1 MSNVTMRQMLEA
13 GVHFG
18 HRTRFWHPKMR
29 PYIFGERNKIHIINL
44 EKTLPLFLEAMQF
57 LRKLAAN
64 RGTMLF
70 VGTKRQAADIIEQEA
85 VRCGCPYVNH
95 RWLGGTL
102 TNYKTV
108 KNSIERLKNLEAK
121 FEDGSVNKLSKKEVI
136 GLTRERSKLE
146 RSLAGIKDMPGL
158 PDAMFV
164 VDVGQEAIAVAEAS
178 LLRIPVVAVVDT
190 NCKPDGVDYVIPG
203 NDDAIRA
210 IKLYI
215 QTAADAILEGR
226 QEADTALLAGDEE
239 YVEVDEGVREVK
251 VAVKTRVQE
260 KPRTPVQAETL
271 AELDDIDDETDAEMI
286 SAEQP
291 EEAKAPEEQEQEPA
305 QESAQE
311 SAQEPAQEPEK
322 KPQKAAAKPKAQRT
336 PRVRKTT
343 ARSKRTSD
351 AADKKSA
358 NPDESAD
365 TENE

>member
-1 MSNVTMRQMLEA
+1 MPNVTMRQMLEA

-64 RGTMLF
+64 RGTTLF
-70 VGTKRQAADIIEQEA
+70 IGTKRQAAEIIEQEA
-85 VRCGCPYVNH
+85 ARCGCPYVKH

-158 PDAMFV
+158 PDAIFV

-210 IKLYI
+210 IKLYV
-215 QTAADAILEGR
+215 QTAADAILAGR
-226 QEADTALLAGDEE
+226 EEAETALLAGDEE
-239 YVEVDEGVREVK
+239 YVEVDEDVREVK
-251 VAVKTRVQE
+251 VAVKKRVQE
-260 KPRTPVQAETL
+260 KPRTPVEADTL
-271 AELDDIDDETDAEMI
+271 AELDDIDEGTDVDLIVAEAPAETKATEEQDKEKEKETDQKPRKAT
-286 SAEQP
+286 
-291 EEAKAPEEQEQEPA
+291 AKT
-305 QESAQE
+305 
-311 SAQEPAQEPEK
+311 K
-322 KPQKAAAKPKAQRT
+322 VQRT
-336 PRVRKTT
+336 TRARKTT
-343 ARSKRTSD
+343 SRSKR
-351 AADKKSA
+351 AANAGAKAGEKEAA
-358 NPDESAD
+358 NAEESAD
-365 TENE
+365 KENEPEGG